1 MRIRWITMTAIS
13 GMALVGCWQAGA
25 TAPEGLEDP
34 IDRQSYGMGALI
46 GSQLSQDITGVETG
60 AFVKGLT
67 DAMEG
72 RELALD
78 VPQLAAAVT
87 EYEASR
93 QAAFEEQMK
102 AVADANA
109 ASGQTFRDAFANQDG
124 VITLASGL
132 QYQVIAEGE
141 GETPASDATVQVHY
155 RGSLIDGTEFDS
167 SYAQGEP
174 ARFPLARVIPGFSE
188 ALSRMSVGSKWKI
201 VVPPELAYGEQG
213 AGEFIAPNSTLVFE
227 VELIEIG

>member
-13 GMALVGCWQAGA
+13 GMVLAGCWQAGA

-34 IDRQSYGMGALI
+34 IAQQSYGMGALV
-46 GSQLSQDITGVETG
+46 GSQLSQDITGVETA

-78 VPQLAAAVT
+78 VPQLAAAISD
-87 EYEASR
+87 YEAR
-93 QAAFEEQMK
+93 QQAAFEQQMQ
-102 AVADANA
+102 AVAQENA
-109 ASGQTFRDAFANQDG
+109 ASGQTFRNSFATEEG
-124 VITLASGL
+124 VTTLASGL
-132 QYQVIAEGE
+132 QYKVLKQGDGE
-141 GETPASDATVQVHY
+141 NPAPDATVQVHY

-174 ARFPLARVIPGFSE
+174 VRFPLARVIPGFSE
-188 ALSRMSVGSKWKI
+188 ALSRMSVGAKWKI

-213 AGEFIAPNSTLVFE
+213 VGTHIAPNSTLVFE
-227 VELIEIG
+227 VELIEVG